1 MTLSLIFSLLDRAS
15 TAQELV
21 SILDT
26 LTHESIAQLTSESI

>member
-1 MTLSLIFSLLDRAS
+1 MTLSLILRLLDQAS

-26 LTHESIAQLTSESI
+26 LTQESITQLTSESM

>member
-1 MTLSLIFSLLDRAS
+1 MTLSLILSLLDQAS

-26 LTHESIAQLTSESI
+26 LTQESITQLTSESM